1 MFVKGIVTLTRL
13 GAGTSGI
20 EADRNNKQEIFK
32 FSEPFSDCITEISN
46 VQADNA
52 KHVDVVMIMY
62 NFIGHSE
69 NFSGTTR
76 SL

>member
-1 MFVKGIVTLTRL
+1 MFVKGTVTLTRL
-13 GAGTSGI
+13 GADASGI

-32 FSEPFSDCITEISN
+32 FSEPLSDCITEISN

-52 KHVDVVMIMY
+52 KHVDVVMKMY
-62 NFIGHSE
+62 NFIVHSE
-69 NFSGTTR
+69 NFSGTTG